1 MAVAGFFDWICLWRV
16 SGSNCACSLN
26 MIRIFLTSLLVFS
39 GCVVFTQTKI
49 VGVIED
55 GETRHKI
62 PFAHL
67 ALQGANIGTASNG
80 DGYFEL
86 TVSSSAGIDSLVI
99 SHINYYPRVIHV
111 LELLEKKISVITLTP
126 RTTVLEEVSVVG
138 KSPAEYLTSVIDR
151 EKERMR
157 VSFSSRFYYREMV
170 RSNNT
175 YSKYSDALLF
185 ANFTAD
191 KNETQIGIETGRII
205 DLPAEGDE
213 IFDLISPLDV
223 QKVIEFQNLNILN
236 RFFSEKM
243 VLYEFQMKR
252 DAGRPELIEYQIRPK
267 SKPEENTL
275 LYYGWVTTDS
285 DKIRHI
291 RIQMDSLSR
300 SEKNFLGI
308 TARIV
313 GLTIDLDFREVDG
326 IPVLAQ
332 GTANLGL
339 DFSSK
344 RFSQKNEFVSDFV
357 TLQTDI
363 HTQKSIAKAQ
373 RLKSKTLF
381 KSGATYTT
389 RFWEDSNIPVR
400 TEDEE
405 KLIRTLAEASKAN
418 KTVK

>member
-1 MAVAGFFDWICLWRV
+1 
-16 SGSNCACSLN
+16 
-26 MIRIFLTSLLVFS
+26 
-39 GCVVFTQTKI
+39 